1 MALATSKRKF
11 YKLLDDLSG
20 ANKRSSTD
28 TPSSSADRPSKR
40 SRTLATATFRA
51 GSRDGP
57 GAPGRANSGRTTVR
71 LLSSTFESRA
81 GLSGAPPTAATTSAT
96 TATAGTG
103 ANAAAAAATPAQARL
118 GGLPATYAPWSHEQ
132 FLDRLRTFADVK
144 RWRPKPPAVGEVA
157 WARRGWEVVGDDEV
171 ACSFCGRHVVLR
183 LDGGGGGGGGEH
195 EGDGGGNASED
206 KWWTVEAEEKLVA
219 KYEAL
224 VVSGHS
230 EECLWR
236 AAGCKGLFA
245 LIVVA
250 WANMLQTTSTES
262 SLGTKVTSRRN
273 SSSDT
278 RPYPSLVPHCQPKLT
293 SHLQYQAKSL
303 HLALTT
309 WWNGLR
315 RCYTMVAA
323 ATRLPSAT
331 KPRNQTTMAM
341 LPTRPT
347 SAPYCWLFADGAGR
361 RLPTFPSQ
369 RAKSVL
375 RAWASGCIN
384 RNQTPPK
391 TP

>member
-20 ANKRSSTD
+20 TTKRPPTD
-28 TPSSSADRPSKR
+28 APSSSADRPSKR

-51 GSRDGP
+51 GSRDSS

-81 GLSGAPPTAATTSAT
+81 GPSGASTSPA
-96 TATAGTG
+96 TATATTGTS
-103 ANAAAAAATPAQARL
+103 AAAAAAAATPAQVRL

-183 LDGGGGGGGGEH
+183 LDGGGGDGEPEDH
-195 EGDGGGNASED
+195 DGGNASEH
-206 KWWTVEAEEKLVA
+206 KWWTVEVEEQLVA

-224 VVSGHS
+224 VVNGHS

-245 LIVVA
+245 VIGFA
-250 WANMLQTTSTES
+250 RTNMLQTTFSES
-262 SLGTKVTSRRN
+262 SLGT
-273 SSSDT
+273 
-278 RPYPSLVPHCQPKLT
+278 
-293 SHLQYQAKSL
+293 
-303 HLALTT
+303 
-309 WWNGLR
+309 
-315 RCYTMVAA
+315 
-323 ATRLPSAT
+323 
-331 KPRNQTTMAM
+331 
-341 LPTRPT
+341 
-347 SAPYCWLFADGAGR
+347 
-361 RLPTFPSQ
+361 
-369 RAKSVL
+369 
-375 RAWASGCIN
+375 
-384 RNQTPPK
+384 
-391 TP
+391 